1 MLWHIFPWMAQR
13 LVAVHP
19 VVDRVGGL
27 VVVEARRASL
37 VGRDGRHPGSLVG
50 EVGAVVAPDEEAVAL
65 GVGAHR

>member
-1 MLWHIFPWMAQR
+1 MLWHIFPRMAQR

-19 VVDRVGGL
+19 VVDRVGCL
-27 VVVEARRASL
+27 VVEEARRAGL
-37 VGRDGRHPGSLVG
+37 VGRDGRHPGGLVG